1 VSALTAKAARQSR
14 DIEILAR
21 TLHAE
26 AGRLPVRA
34 IEALAA
40 LVANRVRTAALADG
54 PKHWGQGF
62 AGVCRAPFQ
71 FPCWNR
77 NDPRYAALFGPPDAN
92 GLDACRR
99 VAARAVGGVLRDP
112 TGGAT
117 HWHAAERLPGWAV
130 GRVANAEIGGLVFYR
145 LEG

>member
-1 VSALTAKAARQSR
+1 MSVLSAKAARQSR
-14 DIEILAR
+14 EVEILAR

-26 AGRLPVRA
+26 AGLLPVRA
-34 IEALAA
+34 VEALAA
-40 LVANRVRTAALADG
+40 LVINRVRAAASPDG

-62 AGVCRAPFQ
+62 GGVCRAPFQ

-77 NDPRYAALFGPPDAN
+77 NHPRHAALFGPPDAP

-99 VAARAVGGVLRDP
+99 VAARAAGGVLRDP
-112 TGGAT
+112 TCGAT
-117 HWHAAERLPGWAV
+117 HWHAADRLPGWAV
-130 GRVANAEIGGLVFYR
+130 GRVATAEVAGLVFYR